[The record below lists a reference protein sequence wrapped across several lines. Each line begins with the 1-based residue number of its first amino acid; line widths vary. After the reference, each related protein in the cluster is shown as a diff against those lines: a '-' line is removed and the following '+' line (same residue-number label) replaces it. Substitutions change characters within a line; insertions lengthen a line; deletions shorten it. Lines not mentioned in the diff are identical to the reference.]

1 MKDRMKEA
9 IAGFIV
15 GMLCLSAVILIV
27 LGAILFLTNV
37 FGEIGLLILFII
49 ILLIGF
55 SPIIISVGDAIIDYF
70 KYRR

>member
-1 MKDRMKEA
+1 MKDI

-15 GMLCLSAVILIV
+15 GMLCLSLVILIV
-27 LGAILFLTNV
+27 LGI
-37 FGEIGLLILFII
+37 ILFIVNTFGEVGILALFI
-49 ILLIGF
+49 IMLLIGL

>member
-1 MKDRMKEA
+1 MKDI

-15 GMLCLSAVILIV
+15 GMLCLSLVILIV
-27 LGAILFLTNV
+27 LGIILFMVNT
-37 FGEIGLLILFII
+37 FGEVGILALFII
-49 ILLIGF
+49 MLLIGL

>member
-1 MKDRMKEA
+1 MKDI

-15 GMLCLSAVILIV
+15 GTLCLSLVILII
-27 LGAILFLTNV
+27 LGTVLFLTNV

-49 ILLIGF
+49 IMLIGF
-55 SPIIISVGDAIIDYF
+55 SPILISVGDAIIDYF

>member
-1 MKDRMKEA
+1 MRDI

-15 GMLCLSAVILIV
+15 GMLCLSLVILII
-27 LGAILFLTNV
+27 LGTVLFLTNV

-49 ILLIGF
+49 IMLMGF

>member
-1 MKDRMKEA
+1 MKDRMKEV

-15 GMLCLSAVILIV
+15 GILCLGVIISIV
-27 LGAILFLTNV
+27 LGTILFMANT
-37 FGEIGLLILFII
+37 FGEVGILALFVIMLLV
-49 ILLIGF
+49 GF

>member
-1 MKDRMKEA
+1 MKDI

-15 GMLCLSAVILIV
+15 GILCLSIIIMAV
-27 LGAILFLTNV
+27 LGIILFMVNT
-37 FGEIGLLILFII
+37 FGEVGILALFII
-49 ILLIGF
+49 MLLIGL

>member
-1 MKDRMKEA
+1 MKDI

-15 GMLCLSAVILIV
+15 GMLCLSLVILIV
-27 LGAILFLTNV
+27 LGIILFMVNT
-37 FGEIGLLILFII
+37 FGEVGILALFIMM
-49 ILLIGF
+49 LLIGL